1 MPSLIVT
8 LGMFNVLNGIS
19 LLISDGSQQT
29 TPTGPNFGE
38 WFGVGDYHTFYWA
51 FGLMLA
57 MHFVLT
63 MTPWGLHTI
72 AVGGNR
78 VGASESGVNVSWI
91 RIGNFV
97 MCSVLGGFAGIL
109 TAQHIG
115 TTDPLQG
122 GTNLMFY
129 GVAGAVIGGTA
140 LMGGS
145 GHGDRL
151 VHRRRRAHRAQQRLH
166 AARRRRVLQR
176 PLHRHRDPA
185 LDGARIRDRARAE
198 EARMSV
204 AEPAAV
210 QPDGA
215 PDDVLRVEHVA
226 KSFGAIT
233 ALRDVSLHLRKG
245 EVLGLIGDNGAGKS
259 TLVKILSGY
268 HRPDSGEISIFGE
281 PVQLKSVI
289 HARSLGIDTVYQDL
303 ALVPG
308 LSVFHNMFLKREH
321 TRFGVLDNGSM
332 RALARAHLDSLG
344 VNIPDVNAEVATLSG
359 GQRQAIAVARSVF
372 SDAKII
378 LLDEPLAA
386 MGAKEGGLILK
397 LIRELRERGDVSQI
411 VIAHNYLHVLETCDR
426 VCLLQNGRITFDRP
440 TAETSVA
447 GAARRSSARSTAL
460 PRREPAAHGRAAAT
474 SEPQPAA
481 RGPRR
486 ARLPA
491 AQGRGHQRPVRR
503 RASAS

>member
-1 MPSLIVT
+1 MAAFVGLVNGLVTVYLRVPSLIVT

-19 LLISDGSQQT
+19 LLISDGSQQR
-29 TPTGPNFGE
+29 TPTGPNFGDI
-38 WFGVGDYHTFYWA
+38 FGVGDYHTFYWA
-51 FGLMLA
+51 FGIMLV

-78 VGASESGVNVSWI
+78 IGASESGVNVNWI
-91 RIGNFV
+91 RIGNFI
-97 MCSVLGGFAGIL
+97 MCSVLGGFGGVL

-122 GTNLMFY
+122 GTGLMFF

-145 GHGDRL
+145 GT
-151 VHRRRRAHRAQQRLH
+151 
-166 AARRRRVLQR
+166 VLGSFVGVAVLTVLNNGFTLIGVDAFYNDLFIGVAILLSMALGI
-176 PLHRHRDPA
+176 LHRTRPRETGMNDVEIPT
-185 LDGARIRDRARAE
+185 
-198 EARMSV
+198 
-204 AEPAAV
+204 V

-215 PDDVLRVEHVA
+215 PDDVLRVEHIA

-268 HRPDSGEISIFGE
+268 HQPDAGEISIFGE
-281 PVQLKSVI
+281 PGAPEVGHPRPLARHRHRLPGPRARARPVGVPQHVPEARA
-289 HARSLGIDTVYQDL
+289 HAPERAQQ
-303 ALVPG
+303 
-308 LSVFHNMFLKREH
+308 R
-321 TRFGVLDNGSM
+321 LD
-332 RALARAHLDSLG
+332 AAQARAHLDSLG

-440 TAETSVA
+440 TAETSVEELLKLV
-447 GAARRSSARSTAL
+447 GAEYRVPDA
-460 PRREPAAHGRAAAT
+460 
-474 SEPQPAA
+474 
-481 RGPRR
+481 
-486 ARLPA
+486 
-491 AQGRGHQRPVRR
+491 
-503 RASAS
+503 